1 MCAVLLFSG
10 RAKNIKKYA
19 FVQIMQ
25 ISLTISAQYP
35 GKFYYKAETKPKLS
49 SSMVFGQNSAN
60 KRNKITANIIYMY
73 VGFL

>member
-35 GKFYYKAETKPKLS
+35 GKFYYKAETKPKLFP
-49 SSMVFGQNSAN
+49 SMVFGQNSAN
-60 KRNKITANIIYMY
+60 KINKSTAIYSEK
-73 VGFL
+73 VSLT

>member
-19 FVQIMQ
+19 FVQIIQ

-35 GKFYYKAETKPKLS
+35 GKFYYKAETKPKLFP
-49 SSMVFGQNSAN
+49 SMVFGKNSVN
-60 KRNKITANIIYMY
+60 KKIKIQLFIVKKLSLT
-73 VGFL
+73 